1 MPSGKLSLVWI
12 WRGHGLEIKV
22 GSNFNVDAILRLMK
36 KEGGWEEGDIAT
48 HKILCCYKK
57 KGILFMEG
65 VSTG

>member
-36 KEGGWEEGDIAT
+36 KEGGWDLHSG
-48 HKILCCYKK
+48 
-57 KGILFMEG
+57 KGGGSRVGNGLG
-65 VSTG
+65 VYNFKPLLRK

>member
-36 KEGGWEEGDIAT
+36 KEGGWDLHSG
-48 HKILCCYKK
+48 
-57 KGILFMEG
+57 KGG
-65 VSTG
+65 GSRVGG